1 MLIHKHRANI
11 SVSSATGSGNTLKF
25 SGAQLIQLFLKST
38 TPTNIFDFSM
48 VDEDNDVVYEI
59 EAIEGEHEEHSV
71 YLPLRGVY
79 TLRITAATIDE
90 VVVAKIMVEE

>member
-1 MLIHKHRANI
+1 MLVHKQRANI
-11 SVSSATGSGNTLKF
+11 LVSSASGSENTLKF
-25 SGAQLIQLFLKST
+25 SGAQLVQLFIKST
-38 TPTNIFDFSM
+38 TSTNIFDFSM
-48 VDEDNDVVYEI
+48 VDEDDDVVYEI

-79 TLRITAATIDE
+79 TLRITDATIDE